1 MAPVTAPVMASV
13 LVLVSDPAL
22 DCHRALS
29 MHPCDERLR
38 LGLISNELEWTDT
51 QRELAHH
58 CQGSEDWGCFKHDTV
73 GIGWQEFL
81 FYKSTKDI
89 YVSLRSHLLLR
100 DTTSSEIRDL
110 WQSMLI
116 TGKALI
122 KYGRPLRVFM
132 PCRVFMIEDATVL
145 DDFGTFDDAPDHAD
159 SVPQQRQHPIT
170 PTMSTSGGDSERCG
184 NEAASSSTT
193 TPPDQADNEHKRR
206 RL

>member
-1 MAPVTAPVMASV
+1 
-13 LVLVSDPAL
+13 
-22 DCHRALS
+22 

-58 CQGSEDWGCFKHDTV
+58 CQGSEDWGCFKHDTA

-81 FYKSTKDI
+81 FYKSTKE
-89 YVSLRSHLLLR
+89 

-116 TGKALI
+116 TGNAMI
-122 KYGRPLRVFM
+122 KYGRPSMAQIR
-132 PCRVFMIEDATVL
+132 PCEVFMIEDATVL

-159 SVPQQRQHPIT
+159 SVPQQRQHPTT